1 MKLSD
6 LRNSAITITALLL
19 ACTTVDW
26 AQVTVKAPGAPGSP
40 ADTAVTNPQ
49 SFGRYRRVPVVQA
62 PPAPAV
68 PGALADWTF
77 DTGTITGTTVLDTS
91 GDNIY
96 GNIVGKVTPVPGAVN
111 QALSFDGSTN
121 YVYTSP
127 TTSLS
132 LRNDMTITA
141 WIQTTNSTRTE
152 TIVEDYNTNGSE
164 DGYIFE
170 TTAAGYLALHLGGD
184 NMPGVRDFVDGS
196 NAINDGKWHHVAV
209 IIRPGQDISF
219 YVDGGLSSV
228 YYLTISYASSVNSLG
243 LGGPSLGGAYL
254 FTGSLDEVR
263 IYARALST
271 SDIAGVYGGTVT
283 TIPGGQVLYN
293 GIAMPVNFPP
303 ATTPTQALRTP
314 YYINN
319 PPRVIPID
327 IGRQLFVDDFLIAQT
342 TLQRTQHQPSIAP
355 NPLPIPGSPISAGA
369 WFDPASNLYKLWYY
383 NGVTNDYRYTY
394 STDGMNWTLPTYP
407 DVLVPNTNEVVT
419 GGDTI
424 WLD

>member
-132 LRNDMTITA
+132 LRNDMTIAA

-152 TIVEDYNTNGSE
+152 AIVEDYNTDGSE

-184 NMPGVRDFVDGS
+184 NIAGTVRDFVDGS
-196 NAINDGKWHHVAV
+196 NAINNGKWHHVAV

-228 YYLTISYASSVNSLG
+228 YYLTISDASSVNSLG

-293 GIAMPVNFPP
+293 GIAMPKNFPP
-303 ATTPTQALRTP
+303 PTTPTQALRTP

-342 TLQRTQHQPSIAP
+342 TLQ
-355 NPLPIPGSPISAGA
+355 
-369 WFDPASNLYKLWYY
+369 
-383 NGVTNDYRYTY
+383 
-394 STDGMNWTLPTYP
+394 
-407 DVLVPNTNEVVT
+407 
-419 GGDTI
+419 
-424 WLD
+424 